1 MESLAILAERNEWVI
16 EDFIMLRNEFIGKV
30 DSMVYKIEM
39 LLHEMSQKSNK
50 VKNYTRSI
58 KWRVGIASRID

>member
-50 VKNYTRSI
+50 VKKLYQKYKVEGGDSE
-58 KWRVGIASRID
+58 